1 MCGCGTA
8 ASSPLAAGK
17 AAGCQG
23 PLGRKEMAADED
35 DALPRS
41 PGQLTDLPCV
51 YEIPY
56 TCTGR
61 RARHSLACV

>member
-1 MCGCGTA
+1 M
-8 ASSPLAAGK
+8 AAGK

-51 YEIPY
+51 YEKH
-56 TCTGR
+56 TRVRVDGR
-61 RARHSLACV
+61 GTHLRASSRVL